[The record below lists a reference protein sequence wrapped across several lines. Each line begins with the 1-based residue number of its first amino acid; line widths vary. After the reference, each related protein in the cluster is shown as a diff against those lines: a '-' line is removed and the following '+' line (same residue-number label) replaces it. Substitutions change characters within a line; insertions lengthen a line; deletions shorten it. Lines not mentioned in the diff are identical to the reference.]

1 MKKEWF
7 FYFYSCHFKKN
18 CMKIRLHLLILFC
31 LCLVDFIAISQIR
44 ILSGSKK
51 EIYYQFAEDIKNNTN
66 IPLENYSSQG
76 SIDNLNRLM
85 TDSFQ
90 IAFTQYDVLLFK
102 EIENSDIKKNIKLF
116 LPLYDEE
123 IHLITRNN
131 SAINTL
137 KDLAGKRIGVGSKN
151 SGTNITSQLIKLKTQ
166 IQWKDVSIPIENSF
180 YALLHDSID
189 GFFIVGAAPVNILN
203 SLSKNVQSIIKLV
216 PITDKELDKIYKQ
229 KTIDAGTYPWQKNKI
244 STYSTKSL
252 LVLNTNNINESM
264 SLQIDKLYDDLKD
277 NLKGIQKN
285 KFSHIK
291 WKQVDFS
298 NLKNIEWPVYKQE
311 YVTAEKI
318 FDLLAYIAL
327 ILTGFQIY
335 FVLNKLLK
343 RKHEQTVAE
352 SISVSA
358 MFISILINCFFASK
372 NLLNNGMPQ
381 FSANILWVV
390 CSGISAFVGIGFWV
404 AGNQKQGI
412 FRLLKRSLKLEKHEV
427 GDLAKSFFRP
437 SGADEI
443 IEILGRIAM
452 IDNELADEEQ
462 TFIQTFSDEWNIE
475 IDWDFVKCNFTNIEG
490 DGFIK
495 LRQSMKT
502 YLSSLPPQAQV
513 SQLAD
518 VIVTLIN
525 ADNKVTEEEEL
536 IQSELLGQINKY
548 LGKLDTDLF
557 ISVVVPQFINQEGS
571 YKEILSDLKKVF
583 FAGGNVYLSEPY
595 YSYKYAEVIC
605 EKYRK
610 AGFLAIVTHYNNQ

>member
-1 MKKEWF
+1 
-7 FYFYSCHFKKN
+7 
-18 CMKIRLHLLILFC
+18 MKIRLHLLILFS
-31 LCLVDFIAISQIR
+31 LCLAHFIAISQIR

-76 SIDNLNRLM
+76 SIDNLNRLL

-131 SAINTL
+131 SAINSL

-166 IQWKDVSIPIENSF
+166 IQWKEFSIPIENSF
-180 YALLHDSID
+180 FALLHDSID
-189 GFFIVGAAPVNILN
+189 AFFIVGAAPVNILH
-203 SLSKNVQSIIKLV
+203 SLSENVQNIIKLV

-252 LVLNTNNINESM
+252 LVVNTRNINESV
-264 SLQIDKLYDDLKD
+264 SLQMDKLYYDLKD
-277 NLKGIQKN
+277 NLKGIRKN

-298 NLKNIEWPVYKQE
+298 NLKNIDWPVYKQE

-327 ILTGFQIY
+327 VLTGFQIY

-372 NLLNNGMPQ
+372 NLLSNGMPQ
-381 FSANILWVV
+381 FSANVLWVV

-404 AGNQKQGI
+404 AGNQKQGV
-412 FRLLKRSLKLEKHEV
+412 FRLLKRSLKLEKHEA

-437 SGADEI
+437 SGADEM

-462 TFIQTFSDEWNIE
+462 KFIQTFSDEWNIE
-475 IDWDFVKCNFTNIEG
+475 IDWSFVKTNFSNIED

-495 LRQSMKT
+495 LRQSMKI
-502 YLSSLPPQAQV
+502 YLSSLPPQAHV

-525 ADNKVTEEEEL
+525 ADNKVTEEEDL

-557 ISVVVPQFINQEGS
+557 ISVVVPQFLNQEDS
-571 YKEILSDLKKVF
+571 NNEILSDLKKVF